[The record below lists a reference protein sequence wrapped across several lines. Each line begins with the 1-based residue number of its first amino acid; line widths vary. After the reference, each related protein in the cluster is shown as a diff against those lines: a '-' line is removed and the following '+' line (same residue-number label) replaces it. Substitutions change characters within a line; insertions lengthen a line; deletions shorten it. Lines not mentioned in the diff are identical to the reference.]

1 MGLEEAKAFVDGWVQ
16 REGAGRDRL
25 LPLLHAVQDEIGYI
39 DDALVPAIAAALSK
53 SIVLGR
59 AKVTM
64 LSNVEKPRSFGE
76 SSPTRIRM
84 REARVSPK

>member
-39 DDALVPAIAAALSK
+39 
-53 SIVLGR
+53 
-59 AKVTM
+59 
-64 LSNVEKPRSFGE
+64 
-76 SSPTRIRM
+76 
-84 REARVSPK
+84 